1 MTKVRFE
8 NVSKTFGDYVAVKD
22 LDFEVSDGEFLVL
35 VGPSGC
41 GKTTTLRMLAGLET
55 PSYGRIWM
63 DEKEITL
70 TPPGKRGVAM
80 VFQSYALYP
89 HMSVYKN
96 LAFGLEVRGEA
107 KRDRPEKVKKVADM
121 LGLGSLLDR
130 KPSALSGGQR
140 QRIALG
146 RAMIN
151 NPKLFLLDEPLSN
164 LDAALR
170 TQMRFEIAE
179 MQKRLG
185 VPTVYVTHDQVEA
198 MTMGH
203 RIAVFA
209 QGRMVQIGTPE
220 ELFRSP
226 ANKEVATFIGSPK
239 MNIIPGEL
247 TGGAPQVSVQFLE
260 TSTAL
265 NNASGMKIPPGG
277 KAAVEV
283 GLRPQ
288 DLHWHQDAP
297 SRCRSTTSGKIVSIE
312 PTGAETFV
320 TVDVGGTIVNTRFPS
335 FAPVHGGEA
344 VDLAFDPDDLHLFE
358 PITGRSIVKASR
370 AASAARTKPIVPMY
384 RLEGETLNEKAQNSK
399 KVACVGCPGC
409 CVSRSING
417 RQCCRSDAESRHGV
431 RLYSADARSGRQAL
445 QGRDGSIR
453 KREPGRQG

>member
-8 NVSKTFGDYVAVKD
+8 NVSKMFGSYVAVQD
-22 LDFEVSDGEFLVL
+22 LDFEVSGGEFLVM

-63 DEKEITL
+63 DDEEVTL

-89 HMSVYKN
+89 HMSVYQN
-96 LAFGLEVRGEA
+96 LAFGLEVRREA
-107 KRDRPEKVKKVADM
+107 RKDRAQRVRAVADM
-121 LGLGSLLDR
+121 LGLETLLER

-151 NPKLFLLDEPLSN
+151 NPRLFLLDEPLSN

-203 RIAVFA
+203 RIAVFSK
-209 QGRMVQIGTPE
+209 GRMVQIGTPE
-220 ELFRSP
+220 QLFRSP

-239 MNIIPGEL
+239 MNIIPGEV
-247 TGGAPQVSVQFLE
+247 TGAGSQPYAKFLG
-260 TSTAL
+260 TSIAL
-265 NNASGMKIPPGG
+265 GDARTHEMFNSPKSD
-277 KAAVEV
+277 VEV

-297 SRCRSTTSGKIVSIE
+297 SRCSSIANGKVVNIE

-320 TVDVGGTIVNTRFPS
+320 TVDVGGTVVNTRFPS
-335 FAPVHGGEA
+335 FAPVRGGDT
-344 VDLAFDPDDLHLFE
+344 VKLAFDPDDIHLFE
-358 PITGRSIVKASR
+358 PKTGRSLIA
-370 AASAARTKPIVPMY
+370 
-384 RLEGETLNEKAQNSK
+384 
-399 KVACVGCPGC
+399 
-409 CVSRSING
+409 VSRTMI
-417 RQCCRSDAESRHGV
+417 A
-431 RLYSADARSGRQAL
+431 A
-445 QGRDGSIR
+445 
-453 KREPGRQG
+453 

>member
-1 MTKVRFE
+1 
-8 NVSKTFGDYVAVKD
+8 
-22 LDFEVSDGEFLVL
+22 
-35 VGPSGC
+35 
-41 GKTTTLRMLAGLET
+41 MLAGLET

-63 DEKEITL
+63 DDKEITL

-107 KRDRPEKVKKVADM
+107 KGDRPEKVRKVADM
-121 LGLGSLLDR
+121 LGLGNLLDR

-151 NPKLFLLDEPLSN
+151 NPRLFLLDEPLSN

-209 QGRMVQIGTPE
+209 QGRMLQIGTPE
-220 ELFRSP
+220 ELFRGP

-239 MNIIPGEL
+239 MNLVPGKV
-247 TGGAPQVSVQFLE
+247 TRGASQPSIRFLE
-260 TSTAL
+260 TSTVL
-265 NNASGMKIPPGG
+265 NKSSGLDTVTAGET
-277 KAAVEV
+277 AVDV

-297 SRCRSTTSGKIVSIE
+297 SRCRASTSGNIVSIE
-312 PTGAETFV
+312 PTGAEMFV
-320 TVDVGGTIVNTRFPS
+320 TVNVGGTVVNNRFPS
-335 FAPVHGGEA
+335 FAPVRSGEP
-344 VDLAFDPDDLHLFE
+344 VDLVFDPDDLHLFE
-358 PITGRSIVKASR
+358 SVTGRALTNGSR
-370 AASAARTKPIVPMY
+370 ASAA
-384 RLEGETLNEKAQNSK
+384 A
-399 KVACVGCPGC
+399 
-409 CVSRSING
+409 
-417 RQCCRSDAESRHGV
+417 
-431 RLYSADARSGRQAL
+431 
-445 QGRDGSIR
+445 
-453 KREPGRQG
+453 